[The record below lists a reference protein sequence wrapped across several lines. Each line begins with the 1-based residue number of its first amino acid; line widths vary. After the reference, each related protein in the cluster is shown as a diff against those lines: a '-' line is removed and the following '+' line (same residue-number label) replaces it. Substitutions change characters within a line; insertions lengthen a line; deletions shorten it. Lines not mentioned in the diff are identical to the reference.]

1 MLLDCIAHGAKH
13 YYAYGTGLRLLCD
26 VAAYLSQ
33 TQEMNWSYINSR
45 LQTLDFLTFEQQLKN
60 LYYEIKDLQSLSEQS
75 GEMLKTLISAG
86 TYGHMARGID
96 NRIKQIKASG
106 QQHGKMIYLKE
117 RLFMNSADL
126 ALRYP
131 RLSRIWGINKLLII
145 LRMLSAIC
153 FSSRRI
159 FKEFG
164 HTALK
169 IF

>member
-45 LQTLDFLTFEQQLKN
+45 LQTLDLLTFEQQLKN

-75 GEMLKTLISAG
+75 EEMLKTLISAG

-96 NRIKQIKASG
+96 NRIKQI
-106 QQHGKMIYLKE
+106 I
-117 RLFMNSADL
+117 
-126 ALRYP
+126 
-131 RLSRIWGINKLLII
+131 
-145 LRMLSAIC
+145 
-153 FSSRRI
+153 
-159 FKEFG
+159 
-164 HTALK
+164 T
-169 IF
+169 